1 LSTPFCLHLPRRFYE
16 EMLAQARAELP
27 NECCGLLAGRI
38 EREGELAVGVV
49 LRRYPL
55 VNSAASPVEFWSE
68 PRGMF
73 EAERDMRRNG
83 YELLAVYH
91 SHPAS
96 APVPSRTDLERNYSP
111 EVMNLIVSLNGEEPV
126 VRGWW
131 LEGAGYREAGWD
143 VVVDVQAG

>member
-1 LSTPFCLHLPRRFYE
+1 LHLPRRLYE
-16 EMLAQARAELP
+16 EMLAQARVELP

-38 EREGELAVGVV
+38 ERQGESAVGVV

-73 EAERDMRRNG
+73 EAERDMRRHG

-91 SHPAS
+91 SHPTS
-96 APVPSRTDLERNYSP
+96 VPVPSRTDLERNYSP
-111 EVMNLIVSLNGEEPV
+111 DVMNLIVSLKGSKPD

-131 LEGAGYREAGWD
+131 LDAVGYREAAWEL
-143 VVVDVQAG
+143 VQEAQDQNP